1 MKTVSAVAIATL
13 TMVGVASAQ
22 QKAPEKA
29 PAPATPAAPAA
40 PAPKA
45 DKAAPAP
52 KADKAAPAAKP
63 AAPAMPTPPSELD
76 MLAKASIG
84 TWKCKGDEWDE
95 KGAKGA
101 VTATNTA
108 KLDLDKWWLVETTEV
123 KGRMPFKMVAYTTY
137 DPTAKKWRRL
147 AMMHGGGQMI
157 GTSDGVKDGKMT
169 WNLDVMS
176 PMGGGLFRDHVDMT
190 DAKAGTKLM
199 GEMSMDKGKSWNKV
213 YEMTCKK

>member
-1 MKTVSAVAIATL
+1 MKTFSAIAIATL

-29 PAPATPAAPAA
+29 PAPA
-40 PAPKA
+40 APKA

-52 KADKAAPAAKP
+52 KP
-63 AAPAMPTPPSELD
+63 AAPAMPTPPGELD
-76 MLAKASIG
+76 MMAKATVG

-101 VTATNTA
+101 MNATSTA
-108 KLDLDKWWLVETTEV
+108 KLDLDKWWLVETMEA
-123 KGRMPFKMVAYTTY
+123 KGRMAFKMVSYTTY

-157 GTSDGVKDGKMT
+157 GTSDGMKDGKMT
-169 WNLDVMS
+169 WNMDMMS
-176 PMGGGLFRDHVDMT
+176 PMGAGLFRDHVDTT
-190 DAKAGTKLM
+190 DAKAGMKVW
-199 GEMSMDKGKSWNKV
+199 GEMSMDKGKTWNKV
-213 YEMTCKK
+213 YEMACKK